1 MLQAAEQDIDIALAR
16 ELLADARR
24 ADEIAGPDGMTKM
37 ALGILPSTPAPTT
50 FFIEGTDAAGLLRV
64 ATAICRARGQPPGRA
79 ASPRHHPLHQPAPPL
94 WPVGPAR
101 ECGLGSVS
109 AGHRPHHLARRALRW
124 TGQFH
129 AQCGSDYS
137 PLQPFGC
144 FSYEPPGPGGVVRI
158 HFTPPA
164 TAPNDGDGP
173 LSRAQMGHRRAELA
187 AMVRHVRQHHQG
199 ATSVMGVSWL
209 YNLPAYCRL
218 FPADYAAS
226 AQLPSFAL
234 HLNGS
239 STWGQVVD
247 HRQQVKPH
255 LRDQLLANLP
265 ALDVAAPWRVF
276 PLPALV
282 ASAPLACF
290 F

>member
-1 MLQAAEQDIDIALAR
+1 MPLCYFGLQLHFAAH
-16 ELLADARR
+16 
-24 ADEIAGPDGMTKM
+24 
-37 ALGILPSTPAPTT
+37 
-50 FFIEGTDAAGLLRV
+50 V
-64 ATAICRARGQPPGRA
+64 ASLRGQALRHGITHCTNLRRRFGLWGPHGSA
-79 ASPRHHPLHQPAPPL
+79 AWEAYLQGVDQTASHEE
-94 WPVGPAR
+94 V
-101 ECGLGSVS
+101 
-109 AGHRPHHLARRALRW
+109 LRW
-124 TGQFH
+124 TGQFQ
-129 AQCGSDYS
+129 AQCGADYS

-144 FSYEPPGPGGVVRI
+144 FSYEPPGPGGEVRI

-164 TAPNDGDGP
+164 IGPNDGGGP

-187 AMVRHVRQHHQG
+187 ALVSHVRQHHPG
-199 ATSVMGVSWL
+199 ATSVKGVSWL